1 MRLELVHR
9 NVLIP
14 AKPRILKNYSERRAF
29 AICERIRPTLPIV
42 YDESTDGHG
51 LHCSSENSD
60 SGVIDTS
67 RGAEQNHAILR
78 IEFRRRLCHRLLP
91 SPALGEYTRRLRG
104 GMPALS
110 VPSKDKLVKAA
121 NVIVSDT

>member
-1 MRLELVHR
+1 M
-9 NVLIP
+9 N
-14 AKPRILKNYSERRAF
+14 PRIAMDCIAR
-29 AICERIRPTLPIV
+29 
-42 YDESTDGHG
+42 
-51 LHCSSENSD
+51 D
-60 SGVIDTS
+60 SGVIDTG
-67 RGAEQNHAILR
+67 RGAEQNHAILW